1 MSIAPIWPIL
11 RARVAMWCGLAATSP
26 FVSASYANDRPYQ
39 ATWTAV
45 ADEDDDG
52 VWSVEA
58 SATRLGSLRTLNVAP
73 EYAFSPTPTLQMEA
87 ARALE
92 RDGDRSLWSAEL

>member
-1 MSIAPIWPIL
+1 MSIAPTWPIL

-58 SATRLGSLRTLNVAP
+58 
-73 EYAFSPTPTLQMEA
+73 
-87 ARALE
+87 
-92 RDGDRSLWSAEL
+92 